1 MPILKESVGKAFLL
15 SKDQRDSLNFVQLY
29 EYSDVLLAE
38 NMEGSKPRFNFTS
51 LQWHYIR
58 EVQKLV
64 LTMPFSDFARDLWLT
79 KQFKKPL
86 TAMRKRVAEIIN
98 DSTDRNTLRY
108 FLYSAHDV

>member
-1 MPILKESVGKAFLL
+1 
-15 SKDQRDSLNFVQLY
+15 
-29 EYSDVLLAE
+29 
-38 NMEGSKPRFNFTS
+38 
-51 LQWHYIR
+51 
-58 EVQKLV
+58 
-64 LTMPFSDFARDLWLT
+64 MPFSDFARDLWLT